1 MNITC
6 KMQECLY
13 NDNGNCTKDEITIN
27 DMFECDDY
35 KDKEEL

>member
-1 MNITC
+1 MNINC

-13 NDNGNCTKDEITIN
+13 NDKGTCTREEILIN

-35 KDKEEL
+35 QDEEAV